1 HGPAVGEPP
10 VAVDPRRW
18 GSLVGLAGGLVF
30 VGSYAPVLGPV
41 VTTVAWLAAGA
52 GVLAALVA
60 HYVRPVALGPLARPR
75 PAALA
80 AYGACVVGELAL
92 IALGSR
98 ALTALGRGELRP
110 ALIALVVGL
119 HFVPFAWAFRERVF
133 LRLGAAVAGLGAVG
147 LLLGALGV
155 ARAAEAL
162 AVLAGLVM
170 IAILVAHARGRFS
183 PPAAAAR
190 AAAG

>member
-1 HGPAVGEPP
+1 MGEPP